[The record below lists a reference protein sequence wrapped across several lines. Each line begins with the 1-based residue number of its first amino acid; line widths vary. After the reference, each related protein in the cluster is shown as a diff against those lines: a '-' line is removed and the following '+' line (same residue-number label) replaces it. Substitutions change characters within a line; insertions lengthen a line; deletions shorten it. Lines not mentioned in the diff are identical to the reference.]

1 MRNETRLTAA
11 GDKTYRQ
18 IRQQNVGVFCQLIV
32 GTQTKLSIQSVNPL
46 NNKKSNGR
54 GALGQGS
61 MEQGQYRFVKRA
73 TDNTLEQVNRVLIT
87 IMPSYLALV
96 GRFHSLMQV
105 GEILA
110 SQSVS
115 QLVNQVS

>member
-1 MRNETRLTAA
+1 MLNVRNETRLTAA

-18 IRQQNVGVFCQLIV
+18 IRQQNVGVFCQLIE

-46 NNKKSNGR
+46 NNKKEQWKRGR
-54 GALGQGS
+54 
-61 MEQGQYRFVKRA
+61 GQYRFAERA

-115 QLVNQVS
+115 QLVNQIS

>member
-1 MRNETRLTAA
+1 MLNVRNETRLTAA

-46 NNKKSNGR
+46 NNKKKAMEEGHWGR
-54 GALGQGS
+54 
-61 MEQGQYRFVKRA
+61 GQYRFAERA

-115 QLVNQVS
+115 QLVNQIS